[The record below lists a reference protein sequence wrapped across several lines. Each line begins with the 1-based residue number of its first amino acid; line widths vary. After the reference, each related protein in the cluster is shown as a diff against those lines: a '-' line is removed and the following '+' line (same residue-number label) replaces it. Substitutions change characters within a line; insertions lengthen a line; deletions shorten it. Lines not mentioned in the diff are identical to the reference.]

1 MKSFINQISSFLWC
15 LCFSLCL
22 RTASLFCM
30 NAEKVTYLF
39 IKSDYKLIKINL
51 CDILYLSGL
60 KDYTQI
66 YLKGKASPLTT
77 LQNLKEFETKL
88 PADDFVR
95 VHRSYIVAMSQ
106 VDYISRNEITI
117 NGNHL
122 PIGNS
127 FRPALEEVIQKHS

>member
-1 MKSFINQISSFLWC
+1 M
-15 LCFSLCL
+15 
-22 RTASLFCM
+22 
-30 NAEKVTYLF
+30 
-39 IKSDYKLIKINL
+39 
-51 CDILYLSGL
+51 YLSGL

-88 PADDFVR
+88 PKDDFVR

-106 VDYISRNEITI
+106 IDYISRNEIIIGTTHI
-117 NGNHL
+117 

-127 FRPALEEVIQKHS
+127 FRAALDEVIEKHS

>member
-1 MKSFINQISSFLWC
+1 MKSFTNQISSFLRN

-22 RTASLFCM
+22 HTASLLCM
-30 NAEKVTYLF
+30 NVDKITYLF

-51 CDILYLSGL
+51 SDILYLSGL

-66 YLKGKASPLTT
+66 YLKGKTSPLTT
-77 LQNLKEFETKL
+77 LQNLKEFESKL

-95 VHRSYIVAMSQ
+95 VHRSYIVAMKQIS
-106 VDYISRNEITI
+106 YISRNDIII
-117 NGNHL
+117 NGVHI

-127 FRPALEEVIQKHS
+127 FRAGLDEVIQKHS

>member
-1 MKSFINQISSFLWC
+1 MSEVK
-15 LCFSLCL
+15 
-22 RTASLFCM
+22 
-30 NAEKVTYLF
+30 KTYLF

-51 CDILYLSGL
+51 AEVLYLSGL

-88 PADDFVR
+88 PKDDFVR
-95 VHRSYIVAMSQ
+95 VHRSYIVAMEQ
-106 VDYISRNEITI
+106 IDYISRNEITI
-117 NGNHL
+117 GTNHI

-127 FRPALEEVIQKHS
+127 FRPALDEVIQKNS